1 MSKPTE
7 AGNGTIRVKLVRSV
21 NGTQSKHRL
30 CVRALGLG
38 KLNSVSE
45 LKDIPSVRGLIN
57 KVRYM
62 VAVVD

>member
-1 MSKPTE
+1 MSKPAENTD
-7 AGNGTIRVKLVRSV
+7 GTIRVKLVRSV

-45 LKDIPSVRGLIN
+45 LKDSPSVRGLIN

-62 VAVVD
+62 VAVID